1 MIQPEGYIIPG
12 KEFQV
17 CKLMNALYSLR
28 QVSRTWYG
36 RINNYL
42 QKQVGLK
49 RNEVDQN
56 TYFLEEEGKTLIF
69 VLYVYDLLVI
79 GNHESKIKWL
89 IQQLEHTFEVSD
101 LGKLHL
107 YINVEFISLRNGIF
121 MCQHIYILEI
131 LQQFGLIHCNIAMTI
146 LPEVFKMGKE
156 EDSKLVDLLTF
167 RRIVGKLIYLTNTRP
182 DVVYVVS
189 VISCFTSDPRQVHLD
204 AAKHISI
211 YLKSTSEFEIYY
223 REGESSKLTEYTD
236 ADLAGDTEN
245 RKSTSGYIFQ
255 LGSELIT
262 SRANN

>member
-1 MIQPEGYIIPG
+1 MALLALQGWKMFHLHVKISFLNAPLTDEVYMIQPEGYIIPG

-17 CKLMNALYSLR
+17 CKLMKALYSLR

-69 VLYVYDLLVI
+69 VLYVDDLLVI

-101 LGKLHL
+101 LGKLQL
-107 YINVEFISLRNGIF
+107 YLNVEFISLRNGIF
-121 MCQHIYILEI
+121 MCQHTYILEI
-131 LQQFGLIHCNIAMTI
+131 LQEFGLIHCNAAMTI

-156 EDSKLVDLLTF
+156 EDSKLVDLPMF
-167 RRIVGKLIYLTNTRP
+167 RRIVGKLIYLTNIRP

-189 VISCFTSDPRQVHLD
+189 IISCFMGDPRQVHLD
-204 AAKHISI
+204 AAKHIFN
-211 YLKSTSEFEIYY
+211 LFEKHI
-223 REGESSKLTEYTD
+223 
-236 ADLAGDTEN
+236 
-245 RKSTSGYIFQ
+245 
-255 LGSELIT
+255 
-262 SRANN
+262 